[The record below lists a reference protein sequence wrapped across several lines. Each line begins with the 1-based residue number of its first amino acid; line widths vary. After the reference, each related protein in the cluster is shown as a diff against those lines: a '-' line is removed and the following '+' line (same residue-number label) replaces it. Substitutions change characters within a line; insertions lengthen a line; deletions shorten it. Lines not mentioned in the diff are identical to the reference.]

1 MKGMATEQ
9 VVLLVLAI
17 IVLAVVGYLVYN
29 QFVKGNKSFTNT
41 SCGSATLSAC
51 VDCKGCRTNVEGT
64 WNSNA
69 PGTSCEKICKFPTG
83 CFGDSIPIGY
93 VDQTDCNNIGVN

>member
-29 QFVKGNKSFTNT
+29 QFVKGNKNIHEHVMWKCNT
-41 SCGSATLSAC
+41 FSLC
-51 VDCKGCRTNVEGT
+51 
-64 WNSNA
+64 
-69 PGTSCEKICKFPTG
+69 
-83 CFGDSIPIGY
+83 
-93 VDQTDCNNIGVN
+93 